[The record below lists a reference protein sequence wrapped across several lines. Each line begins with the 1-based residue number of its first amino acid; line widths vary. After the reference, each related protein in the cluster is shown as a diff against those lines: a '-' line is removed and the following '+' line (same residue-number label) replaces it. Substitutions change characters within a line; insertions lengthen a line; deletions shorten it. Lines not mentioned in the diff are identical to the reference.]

1 MLLVFVGF
9 ELGTISMGGHKAGD
23 GFLID
28 PKNIQNIQ
36 KNVYRSKLMLLQTF
50 SV

>member
-9 ELGTISMGGHKAGD
+9 ELGTISIVDIKRSG

-28 PKNIQNIQ
+28 PKNIQKKMFIARN
-36 KNVYRSKLMLLQTF
+36 
-50 SV
+50 